1 MKPKLDKGDL
11 YPQPSATTSGS
22 IRNLGIAVDRVQ
34 YANLRTLCGESIV
47 PEKTPPNG
55 DALKQGVS
63 E

>member
-1 MKPKLDKGDL
+1 MN

-47 PEKTPPNG
+47 PEKLRPVEMLSG
-55 DALKQGVS
+55 RKVS

>member
-1 MKPKLDKGDL
+1 MN

-47 PEKTPPNG
+47 PEKTLPSG